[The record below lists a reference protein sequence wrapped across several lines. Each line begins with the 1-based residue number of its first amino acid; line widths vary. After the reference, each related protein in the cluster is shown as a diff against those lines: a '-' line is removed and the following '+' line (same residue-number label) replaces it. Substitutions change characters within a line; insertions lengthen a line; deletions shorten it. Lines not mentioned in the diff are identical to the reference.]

1 MSFFADEGTKIF
13 FTFGARLMHRKR
25 RVTGRFYIFLL
36 AVLLIVFL
44 IVRPYLDFGSK
55 EAVIMTGNTQ
65 YSQMMDCVL
74 IRDESVVTSGSTA
87 RIEYIAPENTL
98 VSQGD
103 TVAYVYTA
111 GYSESLLQRLEDT
124 RSEIQQYH
132 KDVILQN
139 IKDETLERYDT
150 IVDMMVLEFKRLVNH
165 ETRGSLLTAANQ
177 LETAMVNRQ
186 EYLRQNK
193 REDTKLTKLYEEENT
208 RMTSIQSWRK
218 VETAAESGIVSF
230 YLDGYEDNLTVDN
243 LSSLSVS
250 DVRTVLAGGSL
261 SDASPSNTT
270 GVYRIINQD
279 KWYVAIVTNSEGWIP
294 VVGQEYFLQV
304 QGFEDLSFTAS
315 VSNVQKEGNTLLAV
329 FEIDDP
335 AGPLIYQRT
344 GKAMLSATISGLSVT
359 SKAIYEQNGQMG
371 VWLYDVP
378 GGTFIPVNVL
388 SDDGSNALIQPLV
401 EGALDVGQRVLI
413 K

>member
-1 MSFFADEGTKIF
+1 
-13 FTFGARLMHRKR
+13 MHRRR
-25 RVTGRFYIFLL
+25 RVTGRFYVFLL
-36 AVLLIVFL
+36 AFLLIVFL
-44 IVRPYLDFGSK
+44 IVRPYLNFGSK

-87 RIEYIAPENTL
+87 RVEYVAAENTL
-98 VSQGD
+98 VNQGD

-111 GYSESLLQRLEDT
+111 GYSENLLQRLEDT
-124 RSEIQQYH
+124 RAEIQEYH

-208 RMTSIQSWRK
+208 RMTSIQSWRR

-230 YLDGYEDNLTVDN
+230 YLDGYENDLTVDG
-243 LSSLSVS
+243 LSSLSAS
-250 DVRTVLAGGSL
+250 DVRTVLGGKSL
-261 SDASPSNTT
+261 SSQSPSNTA
-270 GVYRIINQD
+270 GIYRIINQD
-279 KWYVAIVTNSEGWIP
+279 HWYVAIVTSSQSWIP
-294 VVGQEYFLQV
+294 VVGQEYYLQL

-315 VSNVQKEGNTLLAV
+315 VANVQKEGNNLLAV

-388 SDDGSNALIQPLV
+388 SDDGSNALIEPLV
-401 EGALDVGQRVLI
+401 SDALKVGDRVLI